1 MKGLKVIG
9 WMLLIINLVNNNRSL
24 ADTHDHHNVDVWSFR
39 EDNIN
44 NANVKA
50 YYTGPGFTKD
60 LGDFSICFRYKI
72 LYFNS
77 NANGV
82 RLISAENN
90 KEKLHMKLFNG
101 ASPNYIIIQTKEGKN
116 QIYWFRAKV
125 PLR

>member
-9 WMLLIINLVNNNRSL
+9 WVLLIINLGNNNKSL
-24 ADTHDHHNVDVWSFR
+24 ANNVDIWSFR

-44 NANVKA
+44 NVDVKA

-60 LGDFSICFRYKI
+60 IGDFSICFRYKI

-82 RLISAENN
+82 KLISAENN
-90 KEKLHMKLFNG
+90 KEKFYIQMFNG
-101 ASPNYIIIQTKEGKN
+101 DSPNLILIQTKEGKN
-116 QIYWFRAKV
+116 QIYWFRAEV
-125 PLR
+125 PLRLVF